1 MKNILKSEYIKV
13 RGFNRIR
20 MVIVLPIVTVFIA
33 LVMSS
38 PTILVSFSLYWWEAM
53 FLFLL
58 MSLLFLFDFNSE
70 LRAGKF
76 QNIDIKKYRMK
87 IQVSKI
93 LWMLLQSLLASI
105 ILIVVLWLVS
115 LIFPE
120 IVVIN
125 FAKLALTLLLML
137 FAVLWNLPV
146 LYFLSRWVSP
156 YVLLAGNVLIS
167 LLVAPLVAQTNFWF
181 VLPWTY
187 QYIIGKNVMQIKP
200 SGDVISGVVTPNIT
214 NIVIAIGL
222 SVVLSIMFSYLQK
235 RGEN

>member
-1 MKNILKSEYIKV
+1 
-13 RGFNRIR
+13 